1 MKLYIHKEERMELYI
16 DKEEGMKLY
25 INKEEGMKLY
35 INKKEGMKFIKMP
48 HQLNFASFTC
58 YHQLIDK
65 SVGSRFI
72 YLNSRYLLNSCFY
85 LYQS

>member
-1 MKLYIHKEERMELYI
+1 MKLYIH
-16 DKEEGMKLY
+16 
-25 INKEEGMKLY
+25 KEEGMKLY
-35 INKKEGMKFIKMP
+35 INKKEGMKLYIKKKEGMKLYINKEEGMKLIKMP